1 MLLKRMFFAAMVL
14 YAADVWGETT
24 VREPHIGYLY
34 PAGGQQGTTVQVTA
48 GGLYLRGV
56 NNVYVSGQG
65 VSASVVKYQGRLK
78 ALNMEQRDELR
89 RRLGE
94 LRQKKMGGN
103 LPGKNRPGPPLK
115 RDPDKKDP
123 NKRDPNKRSENAPAE
138 MPAKPVEL
146 PDHPLLR
153 NLDKLSLDGLQKVS
167 EEFGRPNL
175 LQATPQIDETV
186 VIEIKI
192 DSSATPGDR
201 EIRLCG
207 PNGLTNP
214 IHFQVG
220 VLPEICEPDFNDPGM
235 PVVTRANIPVVLNGQ
250 ILPGEV
256 DRFRFRAK
264 QGQHL
269 VIEAEARRLI
279 PYFGDAVPGWFQ
291 ATMTLYDAL
300 GKEVAYADD
309 FRFDPDPVLYY
320 EIPRD
325 EDYVLEINDAIYRG
339 REDFVY
345 RIAVSEQ
352 PFITRIFPL
361 GAHVDTAVSASV
373 SGWNLPDQQLKLDTK
388 GGADGIRRIN
398 LQQDGKL
405 SNSVIYAVDDMPE
418 CVETEGNNTTAA
430 AQKIV
435 PPVIVNGRIGSSD
448 DKDVFRFDGR
458 AGQDIVVEVYA
469 RRLNSPLDSLIQL
482 TDEAGKVL
490 ASNDDHEDKESGLMT
505 HYADSYLSAK
515 LPKDG
520 VYYVHLTDTEHHG
533 GEDYGYRLRIGPPQ
547 PDFSVYVS
555 PSSINVPAGR
565 IVPISV
571 HVFRKEG
578 FEGDIELGLK
588 NASEGFVLDGGRVPS
603 GRDTIRVTLTA
614 PQKLLSR
621 PIVIGFEGQARI
633 GGQLVRRSAVA
644 CEDMMQAFIYR
655 HLVASQEMMVAAAGG
670 RRTVLV
676 ARLSNDTPVRIPAGG
691 STKIHVEIPPVLMQQ
706 NAQLAMSNPPDGISL
721 EDVTTDSGGL
731 AFVLKADAKKL
742 KAGFSDNLIVEISGQ
757 VAGKAQAAGA
767 AKQKEQRVSF
777 GVLPAIP
784 IEIVKP

>member
-1 MLLKRMFFAAMVL
+1 MMLLKRMFFAAMVL
-14 YAADVWGETT
+14 CAADVWGETT

-34 PAGGQQGTTVQVTA
+34 PAGGQQSTTVQVTV

-56 NNVYVSGQG
+56 NAVYVSGQG

-78 ALNMEQRDELR
+78 ALNQEQREELQ
-89 RRLGE
+89 RRLKQ
-94 LRQKKMGGN
+94 LRQKKMGGI
-103 LPGKNRPGPPLK
+103 LPGKNRPAPPQN
-115 RDPDKKDP
+115 RDP
-123 NKRDPNKRSENAPAE
+123 NKRDPNKKSEDVPAE

-153 NLDKLSLDGLQKVS
+153 NLDKLSLEGLQKVA
-167 EEFGRPNL
+167 EEFMRPNL
-175 LQATPQIDETV
+175 NQTNPQIAETV

-192 DSSATPGDR
+192 DSDAAPGDR
-201 EIRLCG
+201 EIRLGG

-214 IHFQVG
+214 VHFQVG
-220 VLPEICEPDFNDPGM
+220 VLPEIREPDFNDPGM
-235 PVVTRANIPVVLNGQ
+235 PVVTRANIPVILNGQ

-256 DRFRFRAK
+256 DRFRFRA
-264 QGQHL
+264 QRGQHI
-269 VIEAEARRLI
+269 VIEAQARRLI
-279 PYFGDAVPGWFQ
+279 PYLGDAVPGWFQ
-291 ATMTLYDAL
+291 AAMKLSDAS

-325 EDYVLEINDAIYRG
+325 EDYMLEIDDAIYRG

-361 GAHVDTAVSASV
+361 GARVDTAASAAV

-388 GGADGIRRIN
+388 AGAGGIRRIN
-398 LQQDGKL
+398 LQQNGKL

-418 CVETEGNNTTAA
+418 CIEAENNNTTTAA
-430 AQKIV
+430 EEIV
-435 PPVIVNGRIGSSD
+435 PPVIVNGRIGSSE

-482 TDEAGKVL
+482 TDESGKVL
-490 ASNDDHEDKESGLMT
+490 AANDDHEDKESGLMT

-515 LPKDG
+515 LLKDG
-520 VYYVHLTDTEHHG
+520 AYYVHLTDTEHHG
-533 GEDYGYRLRIGPPQ
+533 GEEYGYRLRIGPPQ

-555 PSSINVPAGR
+555 PSSVNVPADR

-578 FEGDIELGLK
+578 FEGDIELVLK
-588 NASEGFVLDGGRVPS
+588 DAPGGFVLDGGRVPS
-603 GRDTIRVTLTA
+603 GRDTIRMTLTA
-614 PQKLLSR
+614 PQEPPQR
-621 PIVIGFEGQARI
+621 PVVIGFEGQARI
-633 GGQLVRRSAVA
+633 GGQLVRRPAVA
-644 CEDMMQAFIYR
+644 CEDMMQAFIYH
-655 HLVASQEMMVAAAGG
+655 HLVASQELMVAAAGN
-670 RRTVLV
+670 RRTVRV
-676 ARLSNDTPVRIPAGG
+676 ARLSNDTPVRLPAGG
-691 STKIHVEIPPVLMQQ
+691 SAKIRVEIPPALMQR
-706 NAQLAMSNPPDGISL
+706 NVQLTLSNPPEGISL
-721 EDVTTDSGGL
+721 EDVTADSNGL
-731 AFVLKADAKKL
+731 VFVLKADAKKL
-742 KAGFSDNLIVEISGQ
+742 KAGFSDNLIVEVSGQ